1 MSPHKSPPCGLQ
13 TSPGG
18 VWKKLYVLFCIWSQ
32 RDPLHDNIID
42 VFCRQLSQV
51 VFTNFVW
58 CCTGNSI
65 YFIHP
70 INIDRELL
78 LKLTPISALRY
89 SCPMSIIITET
100 DPVLIAIIAL
110 CGYPIVKREIRDSSQ
125 IPTTAPIL
133 LLYNYFRQKYLEIA
147 SCTVSLLK
155 KKLVRDEHSLLEQL
169 NLQKINCS
177 SSSLQAGCE

>member
-1 MSPHKSPPCGLQ
+1 MVVVVVVVVVDVFAVDCYFWCYCLCLDVYVVLVVLVVLVVVVLFSWMSPHKSPPCGLQ

-78 LKLTPISALRY
+78 LKLTPRSALRY
-89 SCPMSIIITET
+89 SCPMSIIIITET
-100 DPVLIAIIAL
+100 DPVLIAIIVSHS
-110 CGYPIVKREIRDSSQ
+110 CFSFF
-125 IPTTAPIL
+125 PIL
-133 LLYNYFRQKYLEIA
+133 
-147 SCTVSLLK
+147 
-155 KKLVRDEHSLLEQL
+155 
-169 NLQKINCS
+169 
-177 SSSLQAGCE
+177 